1 MNLKIIFHQ
10 LKSPPVQV
18 SLIIALLFLLGNS
31 IPEIL
36 LQGLLTASLSIKS
49 LLSFFLPWLVFSF
62 IYLSLSQMKKGVLSF
77 IFFLLSFIIL
87 SNFIANLVGFSLAQV
102 LILIPEFCP
111 SKPSSAG
118 THLLPFF
125 TFDLPTFLP
134 TKGGLIAGFVLGFF
148 SRFFDEKSVF
158 LSQKVCSQ
166 FIQLFIGKFFVP
178 VLPFFIGGFV
188 AKLNFEGSLNNM
200 ITDYGLLIL
209 LIIVSQLFYCFVLSV
224 VATSFNFSVFLK
236 FLKDMIPPYLTG
248 MMTMSGAAA
257 LPLSIQATKKHLNS
271 PATAEGFLPPAT
283 NVHLLGD
290 GISVPFLI
298 IALLISC
305 GKTPPAFSDLIMAS
319 LYMAFLRF
327 GIVSIPG
334 GGIFVM
340 IPLLEGTFGFSNE
353 MTGLITAIY
362 ILFDLFNTANN
373 VLANGASTLIFDH
386 LWSRLKQTRSQK
398 N

>member
-1 MNLKIIFHQ
+1 
-10 LKSPPVQV
+10 
-18 SLIIALLFLLGNS
+18 
-31 IPEIL
+31 
-36 LQGLLTASLSIKS
+36 IKS

-209 LIIVSQLFYCFVLSV
+209 LIIVSQLF
-224 VATSFNFSVFLK
+224 
-236 FLKDMIPPYLTG
+236 
-248 MMTMSGAAA
+248 
-257 LPLSIQATKKHLNS
+257 
-271 PATAEGFLPPAT
+271 
-283 NVHLLGD
+283 
-290 GISVPFLI
+290 
-298 IALLISC
+298 
-305 GKTPPAFSDLIMAS
+305 
-319 LYMAFLRF
+319 
-327 GIVSIPG
+327 
-334 GGIFVM
+334 
-340 IPLLEGTFGFSNE
+340 
-353 MTGLITAIY
+353 
-362 ILFDLFNTANN
+362 
-373 VLANGASTLIFDH
+373 
-386 LWSRLKQTRSQK
+386 
-398 N
+398 